1 MFKINHTL
9 MLIGVLILSMS
20 AATMT
25 PGKSKE
31 EKAAEFAGKVKAGI
45 TRLGVGPDA
54 RVEVKLRDRTKLKG
68 YVSQIGDESFVVADV
83 KTGLTTE
90 VQYPDVAK
98 VKGNNLSSGATIAIA
113 VGLAVGATI
122 LVLYLI
128 YLAGGD

>member
-1 MFKINHTL
+1 MFKINHAL
-9 MLIGVLILSMS
+9 MLIGALILSMS
-20 AATMT
+20 AASMT

-54 RVEVKLRDRTKLKG
+54 RVMVKLRDKTKLNG

-83 KTGLTTE
+83 RTGVTTE
-90 VQYPDVAK
+90 VQYPDVAR
-98 VKGNNLSSGATIAIA
+98 VKGNNLSTGATIAIA
-113 VGLAVGATI
+113 VGLAIGATI
-122 LVLYLI
+122 LTLYLI

>member
-128 YLAGGD
+128 HLAATD